1 MSSPVD
7 HGIASKS
14 GTSAPV
20 LLSSDPPPALDDSV
34 GAAVL
39 SPSSSTALLVPS
51 SSTGVVVG
59 APPLV
64 ELDMLAVSPLL
75 AGSSPPQAATRRA
88 TIVRRD
94 IVVHAITQALRMS
107 A

>member
-20 LLSSDPPPALDDSV
+20 LLSSDPPPSLDDSV

-39 SPSSSTALLVPS
+39 SPSSSTAVLVPS
-51 SSTGVVVG
+51 TGAVVG
-59 APPLV
+59 ASLLV
-64 ELDMLAVSPLL
+64 ELDVPEVSSLL
-75 AGSSPPQAATRRA
+75 AGSSPPQAAKRSA